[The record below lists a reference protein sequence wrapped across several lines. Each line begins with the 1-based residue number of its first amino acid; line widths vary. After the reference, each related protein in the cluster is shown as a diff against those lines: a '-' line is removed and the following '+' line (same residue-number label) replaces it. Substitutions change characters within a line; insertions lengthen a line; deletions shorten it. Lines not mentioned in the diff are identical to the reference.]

1 MDEYLLQICQVKMTE
16 PTKNKDGF
24 RSCLPYCTQIVIEF
38 SDVQRLNK
46 GADVEKAAA
55 ATAASKKRV
64 YEFILNQQRKQR
76 SMYED

>member
-1 MDEYLLQICQVKMTE
+1 MTE

-24 RSCLPYCTQIVIEF
+24 RSCLPYCTQIGIEF

-55 ATAASKKRV
+55 AVAASKKKRV
-64 YEFILNQQRKQR
+64 YVFILNQQRKQR
-76 SMYED
+76 SIYED